1 MIKCISAGIQAELV
15 TFAAGTVNVRKL
27 MDGRWVEELCCSK
40 TSTWRDFW
48 LSQID
53 INMVKCTW
61 LQKAVGFLRVAQ
73 IIMFISYSHHR
84 KSSKKWSNTN
94 VNCRNTN
101 GTGGNQ
107 GRSQDFSRGMR
118 IFFSNLPPPPPTPN
132 LTGRS
137 THIDVI
143 SSPLSTAKTGVG
155 ENDVFTFS
163 IVPLAIWAHFYY
175 II

>member
-61 LQKAVGFLRVAQ
+61 LQRGSL
-73 IIMFISYSHHR
+73 ILGSSPNHHVY
-84 KSSKKWSNTN
+84 KWFASLKIKQEMIKYKIN

-101 GTGGNQ
+101 GKSTGGNQ
-107 GRSQDFSRGMR
+107 GRSQVFSTGTH
-118 IFFSNLPPPPPTPN
+118 IFFQIPPPPSSIPN

-143 SSPLSTAKTGVG
+143 SSPLYTAKTGLG
-155 ENDVFTFS
+155 ENDVFTFYT
-163 IVPLAIWAHFYY
+163 IVLAIWAHL
-175 II
+175 